1 MKTYRIPCTWTVSA
15 TMEIQANSL
24 GEAIEIA
31 NEAPL
36 PTDTDY
42 IEGSFEINNQ
52 IIPYLNKNRCAVS
65 FPPPPPCGPTTLSV
79 TDSSSD

>member
-1 MKTYRIPCTWTVSA
+1 
-15 TMEIQANSL
+15 MEIQANSL

-42 IEGSFEINNQ
+42 IEDTFEVNNH
-52 IIPYLNKNRCAVS
+52 IILYLNKNLTEEEMREH
-65 FPPPPPCGPTTLSV
+65 CGEV
-79 TDSSSD
+79 IR

>member
-1 MKTYRIPCTWTVSA
+1 MNTYRIPCTWTVAA

-24 GEAIEIA
+24 EEAIEIA

-42 IEGSFEINNQ
+42 IEDTFEVNNQ
-52 IIPYLNKNRCAVS
+52 IIPYLNKNLTEQEMREH
-65 FPPPPPCGPTTLSV
+65 CGEV
-79 TDSSSD
+79 IRW

>member
-42 IEGSFEINNQ
+42 IEDTFEVNNH
-52 IIPYLNKNRCAVS
+52 IILYLNKNLTEEEMREH
-65 FPPPPPCGPTTLSV
+65 CGEV
-79 TDSSSD
+79 IR